1 MDEVGILEAR
11 NTLSALIERVERG
24 EEVTITRHGKPV
36 AKLVSTDSDE
46 DRKARVRAAIEWI
59 RANRTGNALD
69 GRIDQGHDRGRPA
82 VLSFVVDASVIFAW
96 QFPDEES
103 EVVDQIVDMFMDR
116 TAWVPAH
123 WHAEIAN
130 GFAIAVR
137 RKRLTR
143 DYRQGAADADRG
155 PADQDRPP
163 PPS

>member
-69 GRIDQGHDRGRPA
+69 GASIKDMIEEGRR
-82 VLSFVVDASVIFAW
+82 F
-96 QFPDEES
+96 
-103 EVVDQIVDMFMDR
+103 
-116 TAWVPAH
+116 
-123 WHAEIAN
+123 
-130 GFAIAVR
+130 
-137 RKRLTR
+137 
-143 DYRQGAADADRG
+143 
-155 PADQDRPP
+155 
-163 PPS
+163 